1 MIGRTVNNLQ
11 RWDRK
16 GILKAH
22 RSPTNWRYYTHDQDL
37 AYRGL
42 LVKAGGQVIVF
53 AQISG
58 VGQKPDLANQVT
70 ALRDY
75 CV

>member
-16 GILKAH
+16 GILKAY
-22 RSPTNWRYYTHDQDL
+22 RSPTNRRYYTHDQDL

-42 LVKAGGQVIVF
+42 LVKA
-53 AQISG
+53 SG
-58 VGQKPDLANQVT
+58 KVNRVRTGIRCRAKA
-70 ALRDY
+70 
-75 CV
+75 